1 MRPMAPALRMVLL
14 YLAVVLP
21 FAVAAS
27 KISDDAYRLV
37 RELMSYKNHEISY
50 LNSFDQYLEDC
61 ANASEQQGTAK
72 KCFENPLSIPS

>member
-27 KISDDAYRLV
+27 KISDDAYRSV